1 MNQRFTAYIMIPMF
15 PEGDPASAPI
25 QEILYWQTRTIEMMY
40 KMIGDA
46 IKESGGSSHPCDWL
60 VFLCPGK
67 REAPGPHLE
76 TLREVDA
83 SAGTPDP
90 SATKF
95 RSTLRFPIYVHS
107 KMMIVD
113 DAYIIGNENTY
124 CLFVSCQWRRKV
136 KNVGEA
142 ELAK

>member
-1 MNQRFTAYIMIPMF
+1 MF